1 MPLKQA
7 LRICETQCLGFT
19 MMICI
24 DVLSCT
30 PTVSELR
37 IQDSSWMLVII
48 TKDLCQIFGC
58 RATELPSMV
67 DTSLSFKVEGL
78 VWQQYEVLW
87 DRRVRI
93 IKLIFFVI
101 ALKYK
106 FLPKK
111 KKDMCV
117 RRIM

>member
-7 LRICETQCLGFT
+7 LRICETQSLGFT

-37 IQDSSWMLVII
+37 TQDSSWMLVII

-87 DRRVRI
+87 DRRVSI
-93 IKLIFFVI
+93 IKLIFFRYSI
-101 ALKYK
+101 K
-106 FLPKK
+106 
-111 KKDMCV
+111 
-117 RRIM
+117 I

>member
-1 MPLKQA
+1 
-7 LRICETQCLGFT
+7 
-19 MMICI
+19 
-24 DVLSCT
+24 
-30 PTVSELR
+30 
-37 IQDSSWMLVII
+37 
-48 TKDLCQIFGC
+48 
-58 RATELPSMV
+58 MV

-87 DRRVRI
+87 DRRVSI

-111 KKDMCV
+111 KGYVCQENHV
-117 RRIM
+117 IEASLAI